1 MTTEGQ
7 NFTIYQGDSKEVII
21 SVTNEDGS
29 VTDLAGYAGAVF
41 VAYNQT
47 LDSIVI
53 QKLLADG
60 ITIPTP
66 SNGQLVIT
74 LDSEDTED
82 LVPKNYG
89 IQCEIE
95 DAFGNHA
102 TVMTGYMKVLRS
114 ITHSLL

>member
-7 NFTIYQGDSKEVII
+7 NFTIYQGDTKEIII
-21 SVTNEDGS
+21 SITDESGS
-29 VTDLAGYAGAVF
+29 VVDLAGYAGAVF

-47 LDSIVI
+47 LDSIVV
-53 QKLLADG
+53 QKLLAGG
-60 ITIPTP
+60 IIIPTP
-66 SNGQLVIT
+66 ANGQLVVT
-74 LDSEDTED
+74 LESADTED
-82 LVPKNYG
+82 LVPRNYG